1 MSSENNE
8 HIEKLHHW
16 IKSRKLTYIIFLIGI
31 VSAIIIICFPVSKE
45 SDTNV
50 SHQDETTAESYERY
64 LIDQISLMV
73 SAITNEPAPHVT
85 VTLRTD
91 GKTVYATEDRI
102 SERNSQEFSD
112 SSLNKT
118 LTDGDTEKTYI
129 IVKSADGSQKPLVVM
144 QIKPEI
150 QGIVIVSRYGNDI
163 SVREKITQAVK
174 TALNLSSTQVCVIG
188 GIEYT

>member
-1 MSSENNE
+1 M
-8 HIEKLHHW
+8 
-16 IKSRKLTYIIFLIGI
+16 
-31 VSAIIIICFPVSKE
+31 
-45 SDTNV
+45 
-50 SHQDETTAESYERY
+50 
-64 LIDQISLMV
+64 
-73 SAITNEPAPHVT
+73 
-85 VTLRTD
+85 
-91 GKTVYATEDRI
+91 
-102 SERNSQEFSD
+102 
-112 SSLNKT
+112 NKT

-188 GIEYT
+188 GIEYTSTNHDRRNQ